1 MRRVQNFPLCSLHVA
16 DFVKIN
22 NGLSRC
28 VANQAAALEL
38 SRKSRRGN
46 VAHGIGNHWLSY
58 LDGGR
63 WSLFEFVMNVK
74 QCKDRE
80 LGEDFERR
88 NRKIRTTMYLAQP
101 CRYRNKQGYYRG

>member
-1 MRRVQNFPLCSLHVA
+1 
-16 DFVKIN
+16 
-22 NGLSRC
+22 

-46 VAHGIGNHWLSY
+46 VALGIGKCWLCY

-63 WSLFEFVMNVK
+63 WTLLEFVMNVK
-74 QCKDRE
+74 QFKDWE

-88 NRKIRTTMYLAQP
+88 NKKNWDYHVFGRAKQISGQTGLLERLKIDITLARDKIYL
-101 CRYRNKQGYYRG
+101 RVLM